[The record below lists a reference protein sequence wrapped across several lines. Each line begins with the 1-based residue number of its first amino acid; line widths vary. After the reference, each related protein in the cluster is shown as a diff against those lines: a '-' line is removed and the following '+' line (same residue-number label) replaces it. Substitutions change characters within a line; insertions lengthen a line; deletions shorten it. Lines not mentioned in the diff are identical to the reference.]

1 MITDPEQRLTE
12 VFVRMNFFL
21 FFGKLICIS
30 AIYKEMI
37 MSLKVCMTS
46 IRVKSN
52 IQLNVIKNGLEMVF

>member
-21 FFGKLICIS
+21 FFGELICVS

-37 MSLKVCMTS
+37 MSSKVCMTS